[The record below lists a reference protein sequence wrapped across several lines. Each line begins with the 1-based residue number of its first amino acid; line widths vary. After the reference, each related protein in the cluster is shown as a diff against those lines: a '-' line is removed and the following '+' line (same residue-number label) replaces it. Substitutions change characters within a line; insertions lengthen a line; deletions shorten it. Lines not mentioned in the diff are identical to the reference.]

1 MGSRGRHSELPDLYR
16 LTRTVL
22 MAHDSAKTLPF
33 GILSKR
39 WPSVVGIFS
48 IFLSFLLTSMGF
60 RHARDW
66 SGRVDRY
73 KFFRLWPRT
82 DRNEHR

>member
-22 MAHDSAKTLPF
+22 VAHDSSNTVPF
-33 GILSKR
+33 GILSKL
-39 WPSVVGIFS
+39 WPLVVGIFS
-48 IFLSFLLTSMGF
+48 VFLSLIRFTSMGF

-66 SGRVDRY
+66 SRRVDR
-73 KFFRLWPRT
+73 
-82 DRNEHR
+82 